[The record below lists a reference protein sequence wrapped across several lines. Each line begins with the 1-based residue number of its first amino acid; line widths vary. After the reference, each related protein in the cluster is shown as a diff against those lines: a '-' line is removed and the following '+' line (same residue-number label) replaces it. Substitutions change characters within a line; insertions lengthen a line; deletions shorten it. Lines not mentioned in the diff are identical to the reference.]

1 MPPVISKRRTLARLT
16 SDTKSGRR
24 ATAEFATR
32 TWRSHSHLEGS
43 ARCTVCGLWVHTVRR
58 HVEYELESW
67 SNALVGAMVEH
78 LEDECPLATRSRSS
92 AVDDGPAGNDE
103 SLSLCVDQAVW
114 TPIAAEDRSNDAQRT

>member
-1 MPPVISKRRTLARLT
+1 MPPVISKRRLARLT
-16 SDTKSGRR
+16 SDTKSSRR

-43 ARCTVCGLWVHTVRR
+43 ARCTLCGLWVYTVRR

-92 AVDDGPAGNDE
+92 VVDDGAAGNDE
-103 SLSLCVDQAVW
+103 PMSLGADEAAW